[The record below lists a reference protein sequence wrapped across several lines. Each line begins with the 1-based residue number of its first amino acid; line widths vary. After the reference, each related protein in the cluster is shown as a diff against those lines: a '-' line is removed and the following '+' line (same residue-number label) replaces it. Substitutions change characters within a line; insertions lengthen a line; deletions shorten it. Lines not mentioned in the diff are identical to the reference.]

1 MAKKTRSLTKAE
13 QRKLMEPIYPDA
25 VAFLEGALG
34 NKQNGFKSTIVDGS
48 GKRITVTTRQK
59 LEISKLIVD
68 QVAGKAPTTI
78 SVGGDPDAPPI
89 TSVEVHHS
97 YDNEN
102 DTTVKADDDLI
113 PVEDPLT
120 TPEVDPNDPDAVRE
134 AEWLASIE
142 QEATGA

>member
-34 NKQNGFKSTIVDGS
+34 NKQNGFKATIVDGS

-97 YDNEN
+97 YDNDN
-102 DTTVKADDDLI
+102 DKTIKADEDLI
-113 PVEDPLT
+113 PVEDPLKA
-120 TPEVDPNDPDAVRE
+120 PKVSSNDPDAVRE
-134 AEWLASIE
+134 AEWLAGIE
-142 QEATGA
+142 QEATGS

>member
-97 YDNEN
+97 YDNDN
-102 DTTVKADDDLI
+102 DKTIKADEDLI
-113 PVEDPLT
+113 PVEDPLK
-120 TPEVDPNDPDAVRE
+120 TPKVDPNDPDAVRE
-134 AEWLASIE
+134 AEWLSGIE
-142 QEATGA
+142 QEATGS

>member
-34 NKQNGFKSTIVDGS
+34 NKQNGFKATIVDGS

-97 YDNEN
+97 YDNDN
-102 DTTVKADDDLI
+102 DKTIKADEDLI
-113 PVEDPLT
+113 PVEDPLK
-120 TPEVDPNDPDAVRE
+120 TPKVDPNDPDAVRE
-134 AEWLASIE
+134 AEWLSGIE

>member
-97 YDNEN
+97 YDNAN
-102 DTTVKADDDLI
+102 DKTLKADEDLI
-113 PVEDPLT
+113 PVEDPLKA
-120 TPEVDPNDPDAVRE
+120 PKVSSNDPDAVRE
-134 AEWLASIE
+134 AEWLAGIE
-142 QEATGA
+142 QEATGS

>member
-34 NKQNGFKSTIVDGS
+34 NKQNGFKATIVDGS

-97 YDNEN
+97 YDNDN
-102 DTTVKADDDLI
+102 DKTIKADEDLI
-113 PVEDPLT
+113 PVEDPIK

-134 AEWLASIE
+134 AEWLSGIE

>member
-97 YDNEN
+97 YDNDN
-102 DTTVKADDDLI
+102 DAAIKADDDLI

-120 TPEVDPNDPDAVRE
+120 TPKVDQNDPDAIRE
-134 AEWLASIE
+134 AEWLAGIE

>member
-1 MAKKTRSLTKAE
+1 MAKKARSLTKAE

-97 YDNEN
+97 YDNDN
-102 DTTVKADDDLI
+102 DKTIKVDEDLI
-113 PVEDPLT
+113 PVEDPLKA
-120 TPEVDPNDPDAVRE
+120 PKVSSNDPDAVRE
-134 AEWLASIE
+134 AEWLAGIE
-142 QEATGA
+142 QEATGS

>member
-97 YDNEN
+97 YDNDN
-102 DTTVKADDDLI
+102 DKTIKADEDLI
-113 PVEDPLT
+113 PVEDPLK
-120 TPEVDPNDPDAVRE
+120 TPKVNSNDPDAVRE
-134 AEWLASIE
+134 AEWLAGIE
-142 QEATGA
+142 QEATGS

>member
-34 NKQNGFKSTIVDGS
+34 NKQNGFKATIVDGS

-97 YDNEN
+97 YDN
-102 DTTVKADDDLI
+102 DKTIKADEDLI
-113 PVEDPLT
+113 PVEDPIK

-134 AEWLASIE
+134 AEWLSGIE

>member
-34 NKQNGFKSTIVDGS
+34 NKQNGFKATIVDGS

-97 YDNEN
+97 YDNDN
-102 DTTVKADDDLI
+102 DKTIKVDEDLI

-120 TPEVDPNDPDAVRE
+120 TPEINQNDPDAVRE
-134 AEWLASIE
+134 AEWLSGIE
-142 QEATGA
+142 QEAIGA

>member
-34 NKQNGFKSTIVDGS
+34 NKQNGFKATIVDGS

-97 YDNEN
+97 YDNDN
-102 DTTVKADDDLI
+102 DKTIKADEDLI
-113 PVEDPLT
+113 PVEDPIK
-120 TPEVDPNDPDAVRE
+120 TPKVDPNDPDAVRE
-134 AEWLASIE
+134 AEWLSGIE